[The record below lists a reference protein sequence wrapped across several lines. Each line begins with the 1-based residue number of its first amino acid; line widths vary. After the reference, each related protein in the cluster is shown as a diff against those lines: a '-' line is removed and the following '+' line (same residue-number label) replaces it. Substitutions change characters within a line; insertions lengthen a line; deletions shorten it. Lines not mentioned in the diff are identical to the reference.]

1 VPLSINEFHRKLF
14 IEQQQIQNHINQ
26 IPISVLPLGNSID
39 RMLQHKTYAKA
50 LEKKYLF
57 YTQQHIGAEL
67 ENESNMLCFLSSSSV
82 FV

>member
-39 RMLQHKTYAKA
+39 HMLQHKTYYAKA
-50 LEKKYLF
+50 LEKMFIL
-57 YTQQHIGAEL
+57 YTTAHRR
-67 ENESNMLCFLSSSSV
+67 
-82 FV
+82 